1 MTADQAADILDVTEN
16 TVRGYAREGLIRRT
30 YVRLGAY
37 GYRGVD
43 VQRLRRLRE
52 KYGVREG
59 MRRAR
64 LDYARRIV
72 A

>member
-16 TVRGYAREGLIRRT
+16 TVRGYAREGLIRRVPIRNG
-30 YVRLGAY
+30 YAYLGTN
-37 GYRGVD
+37 

-64 LDYARRIV
+64 GGK
-72 A
+72 